1 MKKTIFVL
9 VAFVAMLFTSCSE
22 VFDNDTVKKSD
33 GISCT
38 IDASS
43 LAHLSGA
50 RAASSTF
57 TITITMKNS
66 SSGVELQSK
75 SDTCTAGGSCNF
87 LFDPIAA
94 GTKVVFTGTVAYNG
108 STIGIISSD
117 EYTITGGTNTITLII
132 AEAYPVTVAFDLS
145 SYSITDNGTVTLTLK
160 NNSDNTMQTKTVT
173 DALNVAKTVTF
184 DTSVEAG
191 TSVTVSGYVT
201 YNNEEA
207 YDFIDKTFTVS
218 SETGTVSLSGYETQS
233 FTYSYNRCYSG
244 TITYGFQGAKT
255 DVIPADDNISSP
267 YNFTTTVAPDGQIYV
282 LYYYPGTGVS
292 TIYYYLYTNGTTYR
306 VSDISGQPSSALKLC
321 KLSDGTLLLYLNS
334 TYYILTQSETLTYT
348 AVSAGEQS
356 EAVTSLAAVSV
367 NGTQYIFYAYTDVKS
382 GSPYKPMLG
391 KAMLSGGKVQPV
403 WQTAISLTDDGIYNK
418 DISLTDMA
426 VTSAG
431 ELYVLLC
438 DQYSSITYKGTNIY
452 FNARGALIDAG
463 SAETIASSDSAPS
476 LSLTAYGWRKSSNG
490 TYNYTYASQSI
501 VCSLYA
507 ATSATYTDS
516 LFTGPCRI
524 LAVTPKKIT
533 VADYG
538 YYVDTTQKGYLR
550 TRGTAIYSLEDH
562 SFTIGAETTSG
573 LYGENGSES
582 IPIETTPESYY

>member
-1 MKKTIFVL
+1 MKKTVFVL
-9 VAFVAMLFTSCSE
+9 VALVAMLFTSCSE
-22 VFDNDTVKKSD
+22 LFNNDTVKKSD

-50 RAASSTF
+50 RTASSTF

-233 FTYSYNRCYSG
+233 FTYSYNSCYSG
-244 TITYGFQGAKT
+244 TITYGFKGAKT
-255 DVIPADDNISSP
+255 DAIPEGHYITSSS
-267 YNFTTTVAPDGQIYV
+267 YFTTTIAPDGQIYV
-282 LYYYPGTGVS
+282 L
-292 TIYYYLYTNGTTYR
+292 
-306 VSDISGQPSSALKLC
+306 
-321 KLSDGTLLLYLNS
+321 
-334 TYYILTQSETLTYT
+334 
-348 AVSAGEQS
+348 
-356 EAVTSLAAVSV
+356 
-367 NGTQYIFYAYTDVKS
+367 
-382 GSPYKPMLG
+382 
-391 KAMLSGGKVQPV
+391 
-403 WQTAISLTDDGIYNK
+403 
-418 DISLTDMA
+418 
-426 VTSAG
+426 
-431 ELYVLLC
+431 
-438 DQYSSITYKGTNIY
+438 
-452 FNARGALIDAG
+452 
-463 SAETIASSDSAPS
+463 
-476 LSLTAYGWRKSSNG
+476 
-490 TYNYTYASQSI
+490 
-501 VCSLYA
+501 
-507 ATSATYTDS
+507 
-516 LFTGPCRI
+516 
-524 LAVTPKKIT
+524 
-533 VADYG
+533 
-538 YYVDTTQKGYLR
+538 
-550 TRGTAIYSLEDH
+550 
-562 SFTIGAETTSG
+562 
-573 LYGENGSES
+573 
-582 IPIETTPESYY
+582 